1 MKTPNDRLR
10 EWNDAIADGE
20 RLAADMRA
28 AIMAR
33 KDGIPRRVMLA
44 LLRFTERWIARGK
57 RWRMEDFE

>member
-20 RLAADMRA
+20 RLASEMRA
-28 AIMAR
+28 KIMTQ
-33 KDGIPRRVMLA
+33 KDGIPRRVMLV